1 MNLEKVIELASFIY
15 ESEEIP
21 KEGLKVSYTL
31 PLDVQK
37 NLDLELYKKMNNN
50 AFGYKYNDIIEV
62 NIGGILFTFNVEQ

>member
-31 PLDVQK
+31 PLDVHK

-50 AFGYKYNDIIEV
+50 TFGYKYNDIIEV